1 MIYRF
6 GPFELDE
13 KAYTLTRSGQ
23 PLRLRP
29 KLFDVLLLLIR
40 HRDRVVTNREILE
53 AVWGPEHVTPSVV
66 PWTISR
72 LRSALGQQGDRQSP
86 IATIPR
92 RGYRFQ
98 DTLSTASEATEA
110 PSTGVASEPERAP
123 VAPSDATF
131 VGREDALHTLC
142 SALGSAHGGG
152 GGFFLLVG
160 EPGVG
165 KTRCAQEFG
174 RRAKGDASVWSA
186 ACARTPSTPPFW
198 PWIQIL
204 HACAR
209 EEEVGS
215 PLRRRVE
222 SLLAMLQNELG
233 EIADDSVDTR
243 AFTLFAQICDLI
255 VDAATERTRVLVLDD
270 LHDTDK
276 GSLKLLSLLAP
287 RVGDCRLLIVGTL
300 QELSL
305 NAERAHGALLLPVRN
320 QAHCIALAPWT
331 RAELDEFVAAALP
344 PEQRKRVA
352 EAIWRR
358 AQGNPLFIH
367 ELVQHYRLHGGAA
380 GELAEL
386 ELAGGSR
393 NLPTTLQNLIRH
405 RLESLSRKTTA
416 VLGAASVIGRRFD
429 LALLQRITGQPAAT
443 LLAALDRAQL
453 LGVVEPGER
462 VADYSFKHEL
472 IRDAIYTDLPGQ
484 TRARLHLQVGEA
496 LEDPAFGSVTP
507 SILAWHFYCAAP
519 LGGAARAVHH
529 AMQAARDARRL
540 AAYTDEVRYREWA
553 LEAQAF
559 SENASPA
566 QRCEL
571 LIALATARTDMGEA
585 DVARR
590 HLARAI
596 EIAEA
601 GNLHEPLARAAF
613 ILRSSMLLSGMPD
626 PLALNALEH
635 ARRDLPEEAR
645 SMRARVASYL
655 ASIPPYSQSPD
666 QRQELLDEALSLAR
680 ASGDSTSLFDAL
692 RARCAALMHPNTLDE
707 LLKWSNEIDALAERT
722 GSPRMVHESQQY
734 RYVALLQLGRR
745 IEDSDILAKLT
756 RSTGKHA
763 LREAQWLHRS
773 LQARHV
779 LYFGQLQKAADQFRQ
794 LRIHSGGV
802 RSWLSDFHFAIGMAL
817 IQLERDS
824 VKEYWGEFLD
834 VTQGWQRSLRTLS
847 ALSMRMLLMQGRV
860 AEVRSEIERSA
871 IDTLIRRPVGPGQ
884 LGVLSQLALV
894 MVELGDRERCRTIY
908 ERMRPY
914 AQLSAVDEFWFS
926 FGSVAYFLGVLAAA
940 CDDHED
946 ARTHLEHALERNLA
960 LGYRVHVAWARYEL
974 ARVLLVSGE
983 ASQRGRAL
991 ALLAETE
998 QEARKYDLRVLLR
1011 CVQGLDVPALE
1022 LRAQSG
1028 PRPPRRQP
1036 AEIQ

>member
-1 MIYRF
+1 VIYRF
-6 GPFELDE
+6 GQFELDE

-29 KLFDVLLLLIR
+29 KLFDVLLHLIR
-40 HRDRVVTNREILE
+40 HRDRVVTNRELLE

-98 DTLSTASEATEA
+98 DTLTSDAAPHEA
-110 PSTGVASEPERAP
+110 PGARQAGEAERA
-123 VAPSDATF
+123 ACAASDATF
-131 VGREDALHTLC
+131 IGRDAAFKTLNA
-142 SALGSAHGGG
+142 ALGTAQSGTGGL
-152 GGFFLLVG
+152 FLLVG

-165 KTRCAQEFG
+165 RTRCLQEFG
-174 RRAKGDASVWSA
+174 RRAKAEASVWSA
-186 ACARTPSTPPFW
+186 ACAHAPSTPPFW

-209 EEEVGS
+209 EDIDGS
-215 PLRRRVE
+215 ARRGRVE
-222 SLLAMLQNELG
+222 SLLATLQNELG
-233 EIADDSVDTR
+233 EIADDSADIR
-243 AFTLFAQICDLI
+243 AFSLFAQTCDLL
-255 VDAATERTRVLVLDD
+255 VEEAAERTRVLLLDD
-270 LHDTDK
+270 LHDADK
-276 GSLKLLSLLAP
+276 GSLQMLALLAP
-287 RVGDCRLLIVGTL
+287 RLADCRLLIVGAL

-305 NAERAHGALLLPVRN
+305 AAERSHGAHLLGVRN

-331 RAELDEFVAAALP
+331 RTEVGEFVSGSVPA
-344 PEQRKRVA
+344 EQRERVA

-358 AQGNPLFIH
+358 AQGNPLFIQ
-367 ELVQHYRLHGGAA
+367 ELLQHYRLHGGAT

-386 ELAGGSR
+386 ELASGSR

-405 RLESLSRKTTA
+405 RLQSLTRKTTA
-416 VLGAASVIGRRFD
+416 VLGAASAIGRRFD
-429 LALLQRITGQPAAT
+429 LALLQRITNQPAAA

-484 TRARLHLQVGEA
+484 TRARLHLQLGEA
-496 LEDPAFGSVTP
+496 LEDPTFGSVTP

-519 LGGAARAVHH
+519 VGGASRAVHH

-559 SENASPA
+559 SENPSPA

-571 LIALATARTDMGEA
+571 LIALAIARTDLGEA

-590 HLARAI
+590 HLVRAI

-601 GNLHEPLARAAF
+601 GNLPEPLARAAF
-613 ILRSSMLLSGMPD
+613 ILRSSMLLFGVPD
-626 PLALNALEH
+626 PLALHALEH
-635 ARRDLPEEAR
+635 ARRDLPEDAR
-645 SMRARVASYL
+645 AVRARVASYL
-655 ASIPPYSQSPD
+655 ASIPPYSQTPD

-680 ASGDSTSLFDAL
+680 TSRDSTSLFDAL
-692 RARCAALMHPNTLDE
+692 RARCAALMHPDTLDE
-707 LLKWSNEIDALAERT
+707 LLKWSTELDALAERI

-734 RYVALLQLGRR
+734 RYIALLQLGEP
-745 IEDSDILAKLT
+745 IEDSRIVEKIA
-756 RSTGKHA
+756 RSSGKRT
-763 LREAQWLHRS
+763 LREAKWLHRS
-773 LQARHV
+773 LLVRHM
-779 LYFGQLQKAADQFRQ
+779 LYMGQLQKAEENFRQ
-794 LRIHSGGV
+794 LRAHSGGV

-817 IQLERDS
+817 IRLERDG

-834 VTQGWQRSLRTLS
+834 VTQGWQRSSRTLS
-847 ALSMRMLLMQGRV
+847 ALSMRMLLAQGRV
-860 AEVRSEIERSA
+860 AEVHAELERSA
-871 IDTLIRRPVGPGQ
+871 VDTLIRRPVGSGQ

-894 MVELGDRERCRTIY
+894 LVELGDRERCAVIY
-908 ERMRPY
+908 ERMLPY
-914 AQLSAVDEFWFS
+914 AHLTAVDEFWFA

-940 CDDHED
+940 CGDTEA
-946 ARTHLEHALERNLA
+946 ARAHLEHALERNES
-960 LGYRVHVAWARYEL
+960 LGYHVQAAWTRYEL
-974 ARVLLVSGE
+974 AKSLLACGE
-983 ASQRGRAL
+983 RARAL
-991 ALLAETE
+991 ALLDEAE
-998 QEARKYDLRVLLR
+998 QDARAHELQTLLGHLH
-1011 CVQGLDVPALE
+1011 GLGPE
-1022 LRAQSG
+1022 L
-1028 PRPPRRQP
+1028 QP
-1036 AEIQ
+1036 S